1 MDDNR
6 PTPHDRSRGARG
18 FLDEMTC
25 APRRARS
32 ARTVAAAIA
41 GTLLSVLLVAVAP
54 SSAALDLPA
63 PAAPMD
69 AVLRASLTSAGT
81 VRGAAVLTT
90 PALPAQL
97 AALRGVGLAATP
109 YVNLPMVA
117 LQGPAA
123 AFVAA
128 GQLPFV
134 RSLWGDHHLEA
145 TLEQSTAMIQADDV
159 YSPATCGCGVAG
171 FTGRGVRIA
180 ILDSGIDAT
189 HPDLALGTKTVQNV
203 KLLGYDK
210 VFGSSLLTL
219 EDQLDTDTTTGHGT
233 HVAGIAAGSGG
244 LSGGRYAG
252 VAPGADLVGVGA
264 ADGLDMLTALSGYDW
279 ILGHRA
285 QYGIKVVNNSW
296 ADGTI
301 AYDPN
306 DPLNVASKAAHD
318 AGITVVFA
326 AGNDGKTSGNVYNRY
341 AWPDWV
347 IGVAGVDKLGVPGT
361 YSSTGDAVHHPT
373 VSAPGSWIVSTRAQT
388 GVVSFPN
395 QLPIDPT
402 DPANPRVVSPD
413 LWPYY
418 TAMVGTS
425 MAAPHVAGVAA
436 LVLEANP
443 RLTPDQVKTA
453 IASTTTPIAGCGV
466 EDCGTGLVNALGAVR
481 AALSMRNAP
490 PVAALAATPTS
501 GAAPLSVT
509 LDGSASTD
517 SDGAVVAY
525 RWDFDGDGTIDAQST
540 SPTAAHVYPA
550 GVWHVGLTVV
560 DDDGATSTP
569 ALVEVRS
576 SNPPAARASVPSK
589 AKGGTAVTFDASA
602 SSDADGAIVLYHF
615 TFGDGTELDSTTPV
629 VQHTWAPPRA
639 TTYGWT
645 LVVTDDAG
653 VRAGT
658 QGTIKITP

>member
-1 MDDNR
+1 
-6 PTPHDRSRGARG
+6 
-18 FLDEMTC
+18 
-25 APRRARS
+25 
-32 ARTVAAAIA
+32 
-41 GTLLSVLLVAVAP
+41 
-54 SSAALDLPA
+54 
-63 PAAPMD
+63 MD
-69 AVLRASLTSAGT
+69 AVLRSALAGT
-81 VRGAAVLTT
+81 GIVRGAAVLSA
-90 PALPAQL
+90 PALPPQL
-97 AALRGVGLAATP
+97 SALRAAGLDATP

-128 GQLPFV
+128 SQLPFV
-134 RSLWGDHHLEA
+134 RSLWGDHPLEA
-145 TLEQSTAMIQADDV
+145 TLEQSTQMIQADDV

-171 FTGRGVRIA
+171 FTGHGVRIA

-210 VFGSSLLTL
+210 IFGSSLLTL
-219 EDQLDTDTTTGHGT
+219 EDQPDTDTTTGHGT

-285 QYGIKVVNNSW
+285 QYGIRVVNNSW
-296 ADGTI
+296 ADGSIT
-301 AYDPN
+301 YDPN
-306 DPLNVASKAAHD
+306 DPLNVASKSAHD

-361 YSSTGDAVHHPT
+361 YSSSGDAAHHPT
-373 VSAPGSWIVSTRAQT
+373 VSAPGSWIISTRAQT

-395 QLPIDPT
+395 QLPVDPT
-402 DPANPRVVSPD
+402 DPANPRVVSPE

-425 MAAPHVAGVAA
+425 MAAPHVAGEVA

-443 RLTPDQVKTA
+443 ALTPDQVKA
-453 IASTTTPIAGCGV
+453 VIASTTTPIAGCGV

-481 AALSMRNAP
+481 AALSMRNVP
-490 PVAALAATPTS
+490 PVAALSATPLS
-501 GAAPLSVT
+501 GPAPLAVT
-509 LDGSASTD
+509 LDGSAS
-517 SDGAVVAY
+517 SDADGTVVGY
-525 RWDFDGDGTIDAQST
+525 RWDFDGDGTIDAQTT
-540 SPTAAHVYPA
+540 SAVVSHTYAAGDWRA
-550 GVWHVGLTVV
+550 GLTVV
-560 DDDGATSTP
+560 DDDGTTSTP
-569 ALVEVRS
+569 IDVELRS
-576 SNPPAARASVPSK
+576 SNPPTARASVPSK
-589 AKGGTAVTFDASA
+589 AKGGTPVTLDASA
-602 SSDADGAIVLYHF
+602 SSDSDGSIVSYQF
-615 TFGDGTELDSTTPV
+615 TFGDGTQVTSTSPV
-629 VQHTWAPPRA
+629 VTHVWSPMRA

-653 VRAGT
+653 IRAGT